1 MMMISVDDLAALP
14 TMGLEFVAGSAGGHR
29 MVTWAHVCDLEDPWN
44 WVGPGDLVM
53 TTGPGIPRDPADQ
66 VEWLVK
72 IIDAGVSA
80 LVLALGPNSPAAGDP
95 MLEAASERSFPVLTG
110 RFDLQFVTLARAVIE
125 SSIDAERRRITAIRR
140 LYDINSMEVE
150 AGEGIGSR
158 LSALEKISG
167 WSLCL
172 WDEREGTVLFAG
184 RHAERTGLSE
194 APDTAAEVVAL
205 PGDPYLRL
213 AASPIA
219 GATPDKPL
227 LAHVVGL
234 LTMEF
239 RYRGAE
245 QDRLRQSGQE
255 LFSGLLAET
264 ITPSA
269 VWPELNRRGLTEA
282 VVVACW
288 TSVSGA
294 ELTDSDV
301 HRRTWLDGLA
311 PLLARQGS
319 SLLGV
324 VPDDDDLLRRIAESV
339 GDDAVTGVSST
350 LTSNSSFPEVVR
362 QAKLAGSRAMEL
374 QSPVVRYDDDQTV
387 SMFPS
392 TPAEVRGL
400 VRGVLG
406 PVIDY
411 DRANSTE
418 LVESVRVFLG
428 NDGNWSRSAKQLS
441 IHRQTLVYRMNKVS
455 ELLGFAPASSK
466 GTALLWLAIESA
478 RRTGI
483 DLADIVDD

>member
-1 MMMISVDDLAALP
+1 MISVDDLAALP
-14 TMGLEFVAGSAGGHR
+14 TMGLEFVAGHAGGHR

-44 WVGPGDLVM
+44 WAGSGDLVM
-53 TTGPGIPRDPADQ
+53 TTGPGIPTAPADQ
-66 VEWLVK
+66 VEWLGK

-80 LVLALGPNSPAAGDP
+80 LVLALAPTSPAVGEP
-95 MLEAASERSFPVLTG
+95 MLEVASARNFPVLTG

-125 SSIDAERRRITAIRR
+125 SSIDAERRRIAAIRR
-140 LYDINSMEVE
+140 LYDVNSMEVE
-150 AGEGIGSR
+150 AGESIGKR

-172 WDEREGTVLFAG
+172 WDEREDTVLFAG
-184 RHAERTGLSE
+184 RYAERTGLSD

-205 PGDPYLRL
+205 PGDPHLRL
-213 AASPIA
+213 VASQTDDA
-219 GATPDKPL
+219 VSDKPL

-255 LFSGLLAET
+255 LFAGLLAET

-269 VWPELNRRGLTEA
+269 VWPELNRRGLTET
-282 VVVACW
+282 VVVASW
-288 TSVSGA
+288 RSVSDA
-294 ELTDSDV
+294 ELADADV

-311 PLLARQGS
+311 PLLFRQGS
-319 SLLGV
+319 HLLGV
-324 VPDDDDLLRRIAESV
+324 VPDDADLLHRIAEAV
-339 GDDAVTGVSST
+339 GADTVTGVSST

-362 QAKLAGSRAMEL
+362 QAKLAGSRAVEL
-374 QSPVVRYDDDQTV
+374 QSPVVKYDDDQTV
-387 SMFPS
+387 SMFPA
-392 TPAEVRGL
+392 TPAEARGL

-418 LVESVRVFLG
+418 LVESVKVFLG
-428 NDGNWSRSAKQLS
+428 NDGNWSRSAEQLN
-441 IHRQTLVYRMNKVS
+441 IHRQTLVYRMKKVT
-455 ELLGFAPASSK
+455 ELIGFAPASSR

-478 RRTGI
+478 RRTG
-483 DLADIVDD
+483 LELPDIVAD